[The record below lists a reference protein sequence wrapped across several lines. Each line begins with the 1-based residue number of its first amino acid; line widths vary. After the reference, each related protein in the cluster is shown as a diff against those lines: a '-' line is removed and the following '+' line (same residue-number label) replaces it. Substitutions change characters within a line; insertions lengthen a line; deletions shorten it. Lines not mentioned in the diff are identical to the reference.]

1 MPKWPI
7 SSRKRS
13 TSLSRAEERRPT
25 ALGWG
30 LIGLVRAYRLVVT
43 PALPPAC
50 RFAPSCSQFAIE
62 AIERHGAGRGFV
74 LATRRVARCH
84 PWNAGGYDPVP
95 EREG

>member
-7 SSRKRS
+7 SSRKLS
-13 TSLSRAEERRPT
+13 TSLSHAEERRLT

-30 LIGLVRAYRLVVT
+30 LIGLVRAYRVLLAPVF
-43 PALPPAC
+43 PAAC

-62 AIERHGAGRGFV
+62 AIERHGAGRGFI
-74 LATRRVARCH
+74 LATGRIARCH

>member
-7 SSRKRS
+7 SSRKLS
-13 TSLSRAEERRPT
+13 TSLSRAEERRLT

-30 LIGLVRAYRLVVT
+30 LIGLVRAYRVLLAPVF
-43 PALPPAC
+43 PAAC

-62 AIERHGAGRGFV
+62 AIERHGAGRGLV

>member
-7 SSRKRS
+7 SSRKLS
-13 TSLSRAEERRPT
+13 ISLSRAEEGHPT
-25 ALGWG
+25 AFGWG
-30 LIGLVRAYRLVVT
+30 LIGLVRAYRLIVM
-43 PALPPAC
+43 PILPPAC

-62 AIERHGAGRGFV
+62 AIERYGAGRGIV
-74 LATRRVARCH
+74 LAARRIARCH